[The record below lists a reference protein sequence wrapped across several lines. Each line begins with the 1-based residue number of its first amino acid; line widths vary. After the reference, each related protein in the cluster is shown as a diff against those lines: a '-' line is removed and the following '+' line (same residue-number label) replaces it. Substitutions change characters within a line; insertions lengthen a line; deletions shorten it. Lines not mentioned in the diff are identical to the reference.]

1 MSNYDNEGYIGYFQR
16 GFTSNDINIENGLY
30 VNNNFT
36 IAQDIIVYGTTH
48 LQPYDISVNIF
59 NLTVTGDI
67 SVNNFVNPT
76 EEWTQLGN
84 NIYNDNSGNVG
95 IGLTDPSYNLD
106 VSANIRCSNSF
117 FIGFPDASSINMGSG
132 GQTSTGYGNSI
143 IGTRTYNTN
152 RTEMLIFKGNR
163 GSSSNGPDRVRI
175 KAGGIAFDTYSSNL
189 DNNPPEQSDRNNE
202 NIRMYI
208 DNLGNVGIGTSTPNY
223 KMEVSGNVFA
233 RFTSLPNYNTQIFT
247 SSGTC
252 IASNGRMW
260 VAGGTGGSYILA
272 YSYNGNVWYPATFTN
287 SSLGDI
293 RGVAWGNN
301 LWIAVGSPTFAPPS
315 PTNCMAY
322 STDGISWTS
331 ITISSV
337 QIGQSVAFGNNRW
350 VIGGVKNRFDSTF
363 TALTYSTNNY
373 PIIQTDWSGASSSNN
388 IFTAYV
394 YAVRWNG
401 SIWLA
406 GGEYYSPPFGTG
418 TSNMAFSTD
427 GITWSRVTTPPF
439 FNSGSTSA
447 VRGLAYRSSPS
458 PARWVAVG
466 EGTGGT
472 IAYSNDISGFSWT
485 NIGNS
490 IFFTRGHGV
499 DYNGSNR
506 FVATGY
512 ILNTV
517 ATSTD
522 GISWS
527 GNSSGNSLLNF
538 QGYAVKYDASFN
550 KWAAVGET
558 NNRIITS
565 DNGTSWISA
574 IPSIPHDVP
583 IMRIRNTGNEASLNL
598 YNSSNQ
604 HKINSNNSGNLV
616 ISRNGS
622 SYVTITSNG
631 TFSIGPPNTSFTFFV
646 NGSAYKN
653 SGANWT
659 VSSDLRIKEE
669 IENADLSICYNNIKN
684 LPLRRFKWIDKYNSH
699 ITDKYQIGYLAQELK
714 NYFPKSIT
722 ITEQK
727 YGDVIFN
734 DFHIIN
740 IDGIIK
746 SMYGTLQLLMKDF
759 EIMRNRINYLKNE
772 ISILMKK
779 NSSI

>member
-36 IAQDIIVYGTTH
+36 IAEDMLIYGTTY
-48 LQPYDISVNIF
+48 LQPPTDISVNIV
-59 NLTVTGDI
+59 NLNVIGDI
-67 SVNNFVNPT
+67 SGYTPSGGDI
-76 EEWTQLGN
+76 WTKYGN
-84 NIYNDNSGNVG
+84 NITNDNSGNVG
-95 IGLTDPSYNLD
+95 ISLIDPSYNID
-106 VSANIRCSNSF
+106 VRGDIRCSTNLY
-117 FIGFPDASSINMGSG
+117 IGKPDTNNIIHIGSG
-132 GQTSTGYGNSI
+132 GQTVSNYGNSVI
-143 IGTRTYNTN
+143 ETRIYSSPQK
-152 RTEMLIFKGNR
+152 REMLIFKGNR
-163 GSSSNGPDRVRI
+163 AILPNGPDRVRI
-175 KAGGIAFDTYSSNL
+175 RAGEIAFDTYSTDL
-189 DNNPPEQSDRNNE
+189 INNPAEQSDRNNE

-247 SSGTC
+247 SRGKC
-252 IASNGRMW
+252 IASNGQMW
-260 VAGGTGGSYILA
+260 VAGGTGGSSILA
-272 YSYNGNVWYPATFTN
+272 YSYNGNVWYPATFTTTPL
-287 SSLGDI
+287 SDI
-293 RGVAWGNN
+293 RGVVWGNDK
-301 LWIAVGSPTFAPPS
+301 WVAVGAGGS
-315 PTNCMAY
+315 AY
-322 STDGISWTS
+322 STNGISWTNGLGIAS
-331 ITISSV
+331 I
-337 QIGQSVAFGNNRW
+337 GECVAYGNRW
-350 VIGGVKNRFDSTF
+350 VAGGVKSGTSGP
-363 TALTYSTNNY
+363 LYYSNNGINWTN
-373 PIIQTDWSGASSSNN
+373 ASSSNG

-418 TSNMAFSTD
+418 TSNMAYSED
-427 GITWSRVTTPPF
+427 GITWFRVTTPPF

-447 VRGLAYRSSPS
+447 VRGLAYRSSPL

-746 SMYGTLQLLMKDF
+746 SMYGTIQLLMKDF